1 MNGDLWFYTVKPDQM
16 LIFNSISSIAM
27 IPVCDNLLY
36 PMMAKIGLKTLLHKM
51 TIGGVLAGI
60 AFLFSAIIQ
69 LIIDRSYI
77 HMMWLVPQHI
87 VMALSENFLYISCLS
102 FSYNEAPSSMKSSM
116 QAFSFITMALGNLI
130 AAIKLFKSPATE
142 LFFFAGVLFFNQ
154 VIFGYLASRY
164 KYVNSTSDEDEN
176 KDDHNDSEMGELM
189 NKVPDAKKPEELF

>member
-142 LFFFAGVLFFNQ
+142 LFFFAGVLFFIQ

>member
-36 PMMAKIGLKTLLHKM
+36 PLMAKIGLKTLLHKM

-60 AFLFSAIIQ
+60 AFLFSAIVQ
-69 LIIDRSYI
+69 LIIDRNFI

-130 AAIKLFKSPATE
+130 AAIKLFESPAAE
-142 LFFFAGVLFFNQ
+142 LFFFAGVLFLNQ

-164 KYVNSTSDEDEN
+164 KYVNSTSDGHED
-176 KDDHNDSEMGELM
+176 KDEHNDSEMGELM
-189 NKVPDAKKPEELF
+189 NKVPKPKK